1 MSSRFIPRDK
11 LAAFAPWLMSALDA
25 DNVRRHANQ
34 AESALATADTSP
46 ESNLARE
53 QGFKQGLAVGY
64 QQGYAAGETKAVR
77 QTMRFNQIMDGF
89 ESGIAALDESVA
101 RDLVQLALE
110 VARQLVRAHI
120 AACEDAVVPVVR
132 EALNSIAA
140 IAEQPRLVM
149 HPDDADV
156 VKRELGDELASH
168 RCRIIGDASIARG
181 GVRIEDS
188 KFELDATVATR
199 WQRLVETM
207 GVSDGWLD

>member
-11 LAAFAPWLMSALDA
+11 LAAFAPWQMSELGANHAHSHVGKSASAPAGDA
-25 DNVRRHANQ
+25 
-34 AESALATADTSP
+34 SP
-46 ESNLARE
+46 ESKLARE

-64 QQGYAAGETKAVR
+64 QQGYAAGETKAAR
-77 QTMRFNQIMDGF
+77 QSLRFNQIMDGF
-89 ESGIAALDESVA
+89 EGGIAALDESVA

-110 VARQLVRAHI
+110 VARQVVRTHI
-120 AACEDAVVPVVR
+120 AAHEDAIVPVVR

-168 RCRIIGDASIARG
+168 RCRIAGDASIARG

-199 WQRLVETM
+199 WQRAIETM
-207 GVSDGWLD
+207 GLSDGWLD